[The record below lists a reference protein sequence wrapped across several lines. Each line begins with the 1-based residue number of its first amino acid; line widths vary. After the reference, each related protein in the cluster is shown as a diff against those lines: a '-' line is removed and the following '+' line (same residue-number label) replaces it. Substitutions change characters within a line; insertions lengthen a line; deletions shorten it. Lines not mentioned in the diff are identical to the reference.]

1 MKNILLFTLLLCCVT
16 LRSQTYSIYP
26 IPQKTTMNGNSI
38 EMTREVNLIKE
49 PGINEMISN
58 RIQEVLTN
66 AGINFTISDVFTD
79 DKTNIL
85 IGINGSKGTADN
97 YTSDHSLSKDVFTV
111 TSNKFDPYL
120 LQINKNHNK
129 GDILILGD
137 NSGSA
142 YYGLATLEQ
151 ILEQADNNH
160 LSTATFEDYAHTQYR
175 GIVEGFYGHPYS
187 VESRLSLLD
196 YCKRYKMNMFVYG
209 PKADPYHAGKWRED
223 YPSTLT
229 DQQRYMG
236 LITQDD
242 LRSLAAKA
250 KACNVDFVW
259 SIHPAL
265 EGGGI
270 NFSNLDPGIED
281 IIHKFDALYKLGIR
295 HFGVSID
302 DMNGHPYNQ
311 SELADKTQT
320 KLYEKFN
327 KTGVTED
334 DKVGPLLFVPTQYAL
349 NYGTGTLSAFKNH
362 T

>member
-1 MKNILLFTLLLCCVT
+1 
-16 LRSQTYSIYP
+16 
-26 IPQKTTMNGNSI
+26 MNGNSI

-151 ILEQADNNH
+151 ILNKPITTTYQPPLLRIMPIPNTGVSLKA
-160 LSTATFEDYAHTQYR
+160 STDIHT
-175 GIVEGFYGHPYS
+175 VW
-187 VESRLSLLD
+187 
-196 YCKRYKMNMFVYG
+196 
-209 PKADPYHAGKWRED
+209 KADLACW
-223 YPSTLT
+223 
-229 DQQRYMG
+229 
-236 LITQDD
+236 IT
-242 LRSLAAKA
+242 A
-250 KACNVDFVW
+250 N
-259 SIHPAL
+259 
-265 EGGGI
+265 
-270 NFSNLDPGIED
+270 D
-281 IIHKFDALYKLGIR
+281 IK
-295 HFGVSID
+295 
-302 DMNGHPYNQ
+302 
-311 SELADKTQT
+311 
-320 KLYEKFN
+320 
-327 KTGVTED
+327 
-334 DKVGPLLFVPTQYAL
+334 
-349 NYGTGTLSAFKNH
+349 
-362 T
+362 

>member
-120 LQINKNHNK
+120 LQINKNHSK

-137 NSGSA
+137 NS
-142 YYGLATLEQ
+142 
-151 ILEQADNNH
+151 
-160 LSTATFEDYAHTQYR
+160 
-175 GIVEGFYGHPYS
+175 
-187 VESRLSLLD
+187 
-196 YCKRYKMNMFVYG
+196 
-209 PKADPYHAGKWRED
+209 
-223 YPSTLT
+223 
-229 DQQRYMG
+229 
-236 LITQDD
+236 
-242 LRSLAAKA
+242 
-250 KACNVDFVW
+250 
-259 SIHPAL
+259 
-265 EGGGI
+265 
-270 NFSNLDPGIED
+270 
-281 IIHKFDALYKLGIR
+281 
-295 HFGVSID
+295 
-302 DMNGHPYNQ
+302 
-311 SELADKTQT
+311 
-320 KLYEKFN
+320 
-327 KTGVTED
+327 
-334 DKVGPLLFVPTQYAL
+334 
-349 NYGTGTLSAFKNH
+349 
-362 T
+362 